1 MPLTKEITC
10 MINAEKIA
18 LMKKNAIL
26 INTARGKVIDTQALT
41 DALNKGKIAG
51 ASIDV
56 FDTEPPIGAENP
68 LLTAKNV
75 VLSPHI
81 GFDTQEAMQKKA
93 IIALENIA
101 KWIKVKPQNI
111 M

>member
-1 MPLTKEITC
+1 MQKNCFDE
-10 MINAEKIA
+10 EKCY
-18 LMKKNAIL
+18 L
-26 INTARGKVIDTQALT
+26 INTARGKVIDTQALA

-51 ASIDV
+51 ASVDV

-81 GFDTQEAMQKKA
+81 GFDTQEAMQKRA

-101 KWIKVKPQNI
+101 KWIEGKPQNI